1 MTPDIPRPKGRGQD
15 AVGKPAGATIGARPK
30 FTLSTTASAT
40 GYSADLAG
48 LDPEKAH
55 RGFCLAGS
63 RGIVVKFEMLC
74 RLRGSEI
81 HSL

>member
-1 MTPDIPRPKGRGQD
+1 MLIFGLDKLAPDIPRPKGRGQD

-48 LDPEKAH
+48 LDPEKLTGDSA
-55 RGFCLAGS
+55 LPA
-63 RGIVVKFEMLC
+63 L
-74 RLRGSEI
+74 
-81 HSL
+81 